1 MRSVDIFLIVFGL
14 TPLVLAG
21 LYGVLKGIKG
31 ILREISYKL
40 NGMSQ
45 HVMFNQLKKGNF
57 VWCVSDGELH
67 YRFVKN
73 VSYDFSG
80 TDVTNIVIEFY
91 GNYSDLNIKSEDA
104 KTYKYYWFYTL
115 MGDAKAQADYVSLK
129 RNESIKES
137 QKVTPEE
144 IIKEADLVMKRIEK
158 IKKDLK

>member
-1 MRSVDIFLIVFGL
+1 MRPAEIFLIAMLSPFIII
-14 TPLVLAG
+14 G
-21 LYGVLKGIKG
+21 LYGALQGIKG
-31 ILREISYKL
+31 ILREISYKR

-45 HVMFNQLKKGNF
+45 HIMFNQLKKGDF
-57 VWCVSDGELH
+57 VWFVNGDELH
-67 YRFVKN
+67 YRFVKK
-73 VSYDFSG
+73 VSYNFSG

-91 GNYSDLNIKSEDA
+91 GDYIGLKIKPEDA
-104 KTYKYYWFYTL
+104 KTYRYAWFYTL
-115 MGDAKAQADYVSLK
+115 MGDAKAQANYVSLK

>member
-1 MRSVDIFLIVFGL
+1 MRLAEIFLIVTLSPFAL
-14 TPLVLAG
+14 IG
-21 LYGVLKGIKG
+21 LYGALQGIKG
-31 ILREISYKL
+31 ILREISYKR

-45 HVMFNQLKKGNF
+45 HIMFNQLKKGDF
-57 VWCVSDGELH
+57 VWFVNGDELH
-67 YRFVKN
+67 YRFVKK
-73 VSYDFSG
+73 VSYNFSG

-91 GNYSDLNIKSEDA
+91 GDYNDLKIKLEDA